1 MAALFLYTPGD
12 DMASTDKRDLMY
24 RVRFQ
29 DPTLGELSSDDLAA
43 VMYERHAKAA
53 GRAGREP
60 LPLEDFKRN
69 IGYYE
74 DSYRKYG
81 SEAEDYGREAMAGGA
96 ALVGGIANL
105 GGRVMGVRPE
115 DNAVVQAADSA
126 QESWREGLS
135 PGYRYA
141 QSQSGINAEKVGGA
155 LSGSVLPIAA
165 GAGLGRALLLPV
177 TSTKLGAGLMARVAA
192 GDAAA
197 ATTLSRA
204 SMAAGGASEGIVAGS
219 IGANEAYKRV
229 MAMPLDVLAKSP
241 EFHDA
246 FSQTDPS
253 LSYADRI
260 TQARMDLAD
269 SISAETGLQVGGA
282 TAALGPIGGGAALA
296 RFIRGEGAGL
306 RGTLAGTARE
316 FGEEAAQS
324 GAETY
329 LTEEQMRRADPSID
343 PMAGVGESALLGGIT
358 GGVMGAVGSQLGRL
372 NRGKYQADTI
382 PGLSDQNDLLATK
395 DKYIGGALDLS
406 DELKFNPNAFGLA
419 LFEGRGRPLAPQVD
433 LLSGEESTIP
443 VIPYRRPDI
452 GAPEAGPGADYL
464 LEQQAMEQA
473 AVENRR
479 QELQQILATATDPV
493 QKRQVRIALASLPRP
508 ELQYEPVDIPQVQPR
523 PADLQMPAVNLP
535 AAQQTLFGSPEYL
548 DQEGPLPAQDDFQ
561 LEVQPAV
568 DNTQRLLPLESQV
581 EGSVQP
587 PVPETQAAFDLRTP
601 EQRVV
606 EAEEKLRAPIQTVAQ
621 ALENP
626 PEGVAP
632 GRMAAIAEVRKVLGK
647 PITEALPVLEEAM
660 ANPRLAPG
668 TRGKLADFVKVV
680 RKQAK
685 AIAAERTA
693 LQEEI
698 IQARIA
704 QGVQDAIGGT
714 VDQQPSG
721 SADAPVQNNRE
732 VAGVA
737 AEGGQTSSA
746 DSGVNR
752 PVGSRQAPA
761 IAPAVD
767 GTKEGTGEGRKTRD
781 FFAGITEG
789 KSGAPTTSAAET
801 KVLNTP
807 PDGKF
812 RKLYM
817 KFTGNF
823 DRHIEASIP
832 GFREVQVKIAKA
844 IADTYSDADVL
855 DIGASEGALAKAI
868 SATGDNVRTVSLD
881 PNPGMLRT
889 FETKEQVE
897 GAEYAMAALGSK
909 EQEGETAWE
918 DEGQDIPYYK
928 PDRQFD
934 VVHEAMVFQFIS
946 KDRAEQVAR
955 VKELMKP
962 DGVALFEEK
971 YTAGKGLTAEQYA
984 AGEAQKDAYKKQF
997 FTEADMKAKAD
1008 TVLVGMNKNMPSPG
1022 EFEDVLGA
1030 NFKYAVQFWDSGN
1043 FRGYA
1048 ASDDKAKLDALIK
1061 SIGDT
1066 SSAFS
1071 TVETP
1076 RVVVAP
1082 KVEAPLS
1089 FREERAQALAK
1100 RAAEGGGQEPL
1111 FSLSKKSPLATVF
1124 EKLASEDASY
1134 RTGTSTSMELGEV
1147 IQEVMKD
1154 GKNWR
1159 ATVTNG
1165 IATIAV
1171 DNLAVATVEFDAA
1184 ARRSYNLPNNSAVVQ
1199 ILPAFPMEADGNMF
1213 GQGQGLGSIYQAIFN
1228 WALNTGR
1235 TVYPDTALSGVNSLR
1250 RSEHMI
1256 TSMLKFG
1263 TSQHVRPHWSQL
1275 LELADAAGFKKAD
1288 RRRTD
1293 ISHFWGD
1300 ENAAANEQ
1308 ERAAIFQGNLH
1319 NLLLASSLLSHK
1331 SFDRL
1336 NNWMASTDGK
1346 LYEAPARTGAIRFN
1360 EITAPKE
1367 AIPTE
1372 VQRGRG
1378 VGPSTALRA
1387 VVTRQAIL
1395 GITPATTGE
1404 FATVAGDSVY
1414 RYEGG
1419 SRIPTAPT
1427 RTADTYP
1434 GLEKMSPGEGFWERL
1449 FYSMSTPVAESI
1461 GVEAVQKA
1469 VDSVTAKWGDHAN
1482 VKVVESV
1489 SDLPEQVQEQH
1500 KRSGAPDSALD
1511 GVYLPS
1517 SGEIYL
1523 VADNLYSADRAQEV
1537 LAHEAVGHYAMEQTV
1552 HMGNLVPQIQA
1563 LEKAKA
1569 PAVVSAAAWVDAN
1582 TKGLTP
1588 STRAKEIVAVLAERG
1603 EHKRIG
1609 VLKRMVAALR
1619 SWLREKGFATS
1630 WVDKLSEND
1639 VMYLLRHGEAY
1650 LKDKSGYTHPLLANV
1665 PSWRD
1670 RTKLSPTA
1678 VEEVAE
1684 QGSSTAALASV
1695 SLKQKARGQKEN
1707 VSVAEIKAQAF
1718 GYTLDQ
1724 LANSF
1729 SKYIPSLPEYYDLHG
1744 RRDASMTE
1752 SLKPAEDLFSDWAAW
1767 AATNNEQQ
1775 GKLGTFAVEST
1786 RRNIHADRVYKNEAE
1801 LLADQPWLKGK
1812 KDAFTDYRALHQAWQ
1827 AMSPEARKWY
1837 GNIRDHYSKQWGEV
1851 KKEFRR
1857 FIERQTEPNSAERTA
1872 MMADLDNEFGRIQG
1886 PYFPLMRLGEYLVV
1900 AEGPGLERVVSA
1912 VETPSQQQALAEELR
1927 GKGYTNVSTKVASE
1941 YNQVTDGVPSKFV
1954 DALDKMINSRIDSKV
1969 IDKGVGTEIKAF
1981 INQLYLHSLPD
1992 VTGRKM
1998 LINRTGVAGAEQDL
2012 LRVFAKSSYQ
2022 TAFLKSRLQWQS
2034 QIRESLDSITE
2045 EVREI
2050 TSPASPRFDKTADG
2064 NAMTILVN
2072 ELRARY
2078 ELASQP
2084 DPTPMLSKVQS
2095 FMYMWYLGLAP
2106 GYYITNLLQVP
2117 MITVPELSRKYSTG
2131 KVLAALTR
2139 AYAKALPIITSTW
2152 WTDTKMF
2159 STSGVVKGA
2168 YDFAK
2173 ATNLSPDEKA
2183 LLNRGILDGRLDVTL
2198 AYDLGNVAMGNSPT
2212 WHKISKGVSYMG
2224 HTTEVLNRMAT
2235 ALAAYDL
2242 SKDQEYTWRVV
2253 DNSQFNYASYN
2264 KPRFMSPKYGKGLGL
2279 VFQFQQYRQR
2289 TLYNVT
2295 KAFRDSLTKDTTLS
2309 PQDKREA
2316 RRYLAGIVGTHFLFA
2331 GLIGMPM
2338 AMTFVQAIN
2347 MMLNLARDDEE
2358 PEIDVL
2364 LEGRK
2369 ALADMAENVM
2379 SEDAAKATAETI
2391 MRGAP
2396 RLANV
2401 DLSGRVGAGEIFPWA
2416 REAGRGK
2423 TGKDWFYEQFTTTLG
2438 GPFGGFLANAAEAKK
2453 KADQGQIGAAI
2464 ATASPRA
2471 MRDMVNGYLMATSGV
2486 RTGSG
2491 YDTGFEPTQ
2500 TEMFLKTIGLQ
2511 PGRLAEFQEAR
2522 GTIIKQQKEQRSQRT
2537 LLKKLWVM
2545 AREDGDREEA
2555 KDIEERIQVYNR
2567 SHPKARLSKA
2577 DLYKDLRRVQR
2588 LQDDPN
2594 FFMGIKVTKGERD
2607 MAEDTEELFNDE

>member
-1 MAALFLYTPGD
+1 
-12 DMASTDKRDLMY
+12 MY

-141 QSQSGINAEKVGGA
+141 QSQPGINAEKVGGA

-177 TSTKLGAGLMARVAA
+177 TSTKMGAGLMARVAA

-479 QELQQILATATDPV
+479 QELQQILATATDPA

-581 EGSVQP
+581 EGGVQP

-746 DSGVNR
+746 DSDVNR

-897 GAEYAMAALGSK
+897 GAEYALAALGSK

-928 PDRQFD
+928 PDRKFD

-997 FTEADMKAKAD
+997 FTEEALKEKAD
-1008 TVLVGMNKNMPSPG
+1008 TVLVGMTKNMPSPG

-1048 ASDDKAKLDALIK
+1048 ASDDKAKLDALVNN
-1061 SIGDT
+1061 IGDT
-1066 SSAFS
+1066 SSEFS

-1076 RVVVAP
+1076 RAVEGEPPVAADKP
-1082 KVEAPLS
+1082 IS
-1089 FREERAQALAK
+1089 FREERAKALK
-1100 RAAEGGGQEPL
+1100 EKEDKGQGAL
-1111 FSLSKKSPLATVF
+1111 FSLNKQSPLAQVF
-1124 EKLASEDASY
+1124 SKLGSQDDAY
-1134 RTGTSTSMELGEV
+1134 RTGTSTSMDLDEV
-1147 IQEVMKD
+1147 IKEVMKD
-1154 GKNWR
+1154 GHNWNV
-1159 ATVTNG
+1159 TVTPG
-1165 IATIAV
+1165 IATISI
-1171 DNLAVATVEFDAA
+1171 DGIAVAAVEFDAEA
-1184 ARRSYNLPNNSAVVQ
+1184 ERTYKVPENSAVVQ
-1199 ILPAFPMEADGNMF
+1199 ILPAFPMESDGNMF
-1213 GQGQGLGSIYQAIFN
+1213 GQGKGLGSIYQAIFN

-1235 TVYPDTALSGVNSLR
+1235 VVYPDANLSGPNRIR

-1256 TSMLKFG
+1256 ASMLKFG
-1263 TSQHVRPHWSQL
+1263 TSQHIRPHWTQTRPL
-1275 LELADAAGFKKAD
+1275 VDAAKIEGPAKEKNNVNQ
-1288 RRRTD
+1288 
-1293 ISHFWGD
+1293 FWGD
-1300 ENAAANEQ
+1300 ENKAANEQ
-1308 ERAAIFQGNLH
+1308 ERAAIFQANLH
-1319 NLLLASSLLSHK
+1319 NLALASSLLAHE

-1336 NNWMASTDGK
+1336 NNWMVGPDGK
-1346 LYEAPARTGAIRFN
+1346 MYEAPSRTGPIRFN
-1360 EITAPKE
+1360 EIVGPKE
-1367 AIPTE
+1367 AIPQAI
-1372 VQRGRG
+1372 QRGAG
-1378 VGPSTALRA
+1378 VGEATARRA
-1387 VVTRQAIL
+1387 VITRQAIL
-1395 GITPATTGE
+1395 GITPAQGGE
-1404 FATVAGDSVY
+1404 FTSAAGNSIY
-1414 RYEGG
+1414 RYAKGETVPTPP
-1419 SRIPTAPT
+1419 SRTSS
-1427 RTADTYP
+1427 TYP
-1434 GLEKMSPGEGFWERL
+1434 GLDGMKPAEGFFLRM
-1449 FYSMSTPVAESI
+1449 FYSMAAGTQPAA
-1461 GVEAVQKA
+1461 GVKAIRAAVEK
-1469 VDSVTAKWGDHAN
+1469 VTSSWGEHAK
-1482 VKVVESV
+1482 VQVVESFAG
-1489 SDLPEQVQEQH
+1489 LPEDVKAQFSKTEGVPE
-1500 KRSGAPDSALD
+1500 SALE

-1517 SGEIYL
+1517 SGEIYI
-1523 VADNLYSADRAQEV
+1523 VADSVRTIERTLEV
-1537 LAHEAVGHYAMEQTV
+1537 LAHEAVGHFGMERV
-1552 HMGNLVPQIQA
+1552 VNMNNLIPQIQA

-1569 PAVVSAAAWVDAN
+1569 PAVVSAASWVDAN
-1582 TKGLTP
+1582 QKELTP
-1588 STRAKEIVAVLAERG
+1588 ENRAKEIVAVLAERG

-1609 VLKRMVAALR
+1609 LLKRMVAGIR
-1619 SWLREKGFATS
+1619 SWLRAHGFAS
-1630 WVDKLSEND
+1630 KWVDSLTEND
-1639 VMYLLRHGEAY
+1639 VMHLLRHSEAY

-1670 RTKLSPTA
+1670 RVKLSP
-1678 VEEVAE
+1678 AE
-1684 QGSSTAALASV
+1684 DADGAEKGSSTVALASI
-1695 SLKQKARGQKEN
+1695 SIKQKAMGQVKN
-1707 VSVAEIKAQAF
+1707 VSIPALKAQAF

-1729 SKYIPSLPEYYDLHG
+1729 SKYIPSLPAYYDLHG
-1744 RRDASMTE
+1744 KRDASMTE
-1752 SLKPAEDLFSDWAAW
+1752 MLKPMEDTFSDWSAW
-1767 AATNNEQQ
+1767 AATNHAQQ
-1775 GKLGTFAVEST
+1775 GRLSSFAIEST
-1786 RRNIHADRVYKNEAE
+1786 RRNIHADRAYKNEAE
-1801 LLADQPWLKGK
+1801 LAADQPWLKGNK
-1812 KDAFTDYRALHQAWQ
+1812 TAFSDYLVLHKEWQ
-1827 AMSPEARKWY
+1827 AMSPEARQWY
-1837 GNIRDHYSKQWGEV
+1837 GKIRDHYSKQWGEI

-1857 FIERQTEPNSAERTA
+1857 FIERQTEPNSAERAT
-1872 MMADLDNEFGRIQG
+1872 MLKDLDNEFGRVQG
-1886 PYFPLMRLGEYLVV
+1886 PYFPLMRIGEYLVV
-1900 AEGPGLERVVSA
+1900 AESPGMERVVSA
-1912 VETPSQQQALAEELR
+1912 VETPSQQAALAEELKR
-1927 GKGYTNVSTKVASE
+1927 KGYTKVSTPVASE
-1941 YNQVTDGVPSKFV
+1941 YSQTTDGVPSKFV
-1954 DALDKMINSRIDSKV
+1954 DSLDKMINARMDAKV
-1969 IDKGVGTEIKAF
+1969 IDQKVGVEIKSF

-2034 QIRESLDSITE
+2034 QIREALDSIKE
-2045 EVREI
+2045 EIREV
-2050 TSPASPRFDKTADG
+2050 TSPASPRFDSTADST
-2064 NAMTILVN
+2064 AMSVLKN
-2072 ELRARY
+2072 ELIARY
-2078 ELASQP
+2078 DLASQP

-2095 FMYMWYLGLAP
+2095 LMYMWYLGLAP

-2117 MITVPELSRKYSTG
+2117 MITVPELSRKYAPG

-2235 ALAAYDL
+2235 ALAAYEL

-2289 TLYNVT
+2289 TVYNVT
-2295 KAFRDSLTKDTTLS
+2295 KAFRDSITKDTTLS

-2316 RRYLAGIVGTHFLFA
+2316 RRYLAGVIGTHFLFA
-2331 GLIGMPM
+2331 GLIGVPM

-2369 ALADMAENVM
+2369 ALADMAENFM
-2379 SEDAAKATAETI
+2379 SEDAAKATAETV

-2401 DLSGRVGAGEIFPWA
+2401 DLSGRVGAGEIFPLA
-2416 REAGRGK
+2416 REVGRGK
-2423 TGKDWFYEQFTTTLG
+2423 EGKELFFEQLASAA
-2438 GPFGGFLANAAEAKK
+2438 GPFGGFIANAYEAKK
-2453 KADQGQIGAAI
+2453 KMDQGQVGAAI

-2471 MRDMVNGYLMATSGV
+2471 MRDLLNGYLMATKGV

-2500 TEMFLKTIGLQ
+2500 TEVFLKTIGLQ
-2511 PGRLAEFQEAR
+2511 PARLAEFQEAR